1 MTLEPQ
7 DLFPQD
13 ISDEA
18 AYHLI
23 DFFYNLALA
32 FESQNLAKAM
42 RYQKSL
48 ISQPPNPDKPWETTS
63 REELPD
69 PPF

>member
-1 MTLEPQ
+1 MSLESH
-7 DLFPQD
+7 DFFPQE

-48 ISQPPNPDKPWETTS
+48 ISQPSDPEKPWETTS
-63 REELPD
+63 REDLTD